1 MVKENGALSDTSAVE
16 RIRKASTRGNAK
28 SRRKNVISRDSFKGK
43 NFLIFKFLAGQ
54 HDRTA
59 RLKSRHKARWDLLP
73 LVHEEGQDTRLT
85 SRGQSAL
92 HRPVLADRLQEFG
105 DTRRGTI

>member
-16 RIRKASTRGNAK
+16 RIRKASMRGNAK

-54 HDRTA
+54 HDRT
-59 RLKSRHKARWDLLP
+59 
-73 LVHEEGQDTRLT
+73 
-85 SRGQSAL
+85 
-92 HRPVLADRLQEFG
+92 EFG
-105 DTRRGTI
+105 DTRRGTIQGARRQSRLNQIPSKEAAVMLRHV

>member
-1 MVKENGALSDTSAVE
+1 M
-16 RIRKASTRGNAK
+16 RGNAK
-28 SRRKNVISRDSFKGK
+28 ALRKNVISRDSF
-43 NFLIFKFLAGQ
+43 NIKFLAGQ

>member
-1 MVKENGALSDTSAVE
+1 M
-16 RIRKASTRGNAK
+16 RGNAK

-54 HDRTA
+54 HDRTV

-92 HRPVLADRLQEFG
+92 HRPVLAGRLQEFG